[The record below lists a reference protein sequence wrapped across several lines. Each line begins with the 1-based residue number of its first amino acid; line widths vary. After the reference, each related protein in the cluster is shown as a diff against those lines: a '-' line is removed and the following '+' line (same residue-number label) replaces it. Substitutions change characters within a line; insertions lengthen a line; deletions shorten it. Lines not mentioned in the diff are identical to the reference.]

1 MESEIPTKVRKA
13 LENMGYQIKI
23 EGAYQFGAA
32 SGTSINRKN
41 NKLYAG
47 VDPRRQYMAKGY

>member
-1 MESEIPTKVRKA
+1 MESEIPCKVRSA
-13 LENMGYQIKI
+13 LEKNGYQIEV

-32 SGTSINRKN
+32 SGILIDEKA

-47 VDPRRQYMAKGY
+47 VDPRRQYTAKGY